1 LLTDRQREKQTRAKT
16 FTILPPPL
24 SEGITATDGKWT
36 KTDTQTWNRFPVP
49 SPELVTFVQEP
60 NQHLR
65 DLYQAL
71 NEQVLVEVPM
81 VQVQVQVQVQ
91 VSMVQVPAVQVQVQ
105 VPAVQVQVQVSMV
118 QVQVP
123 VVQVQVQVPVVQVQV
138 QVSMVQV
145 QVPMVQVQVQVQVP
159 VVQVQVQVSMVVKY
173 KYLWFKYKYFGA
185 SYNNS
190 RFILRVC

>member
-1 LLTDRQREKQTRAKT
+1 MLTDRQREKQTRAKT

-81 VQVQVQVQVQ
+81 VQVQVQV
-91 VSMVQVPAVQVQVQ
+91 
-105 VPAVQVQVQVSMV
+105 PAVQVQVQVSMV

-159 VVQVQVQVSMVVKY
+159 VVQVQVQVSMVEVQ
-173 KYLWFKYKYFGA
+173 
-185 SYNNS
+185 
-190 RFILRVC
+190 VPMVQV